1 MKVAVIGVGHVGL
14 VTCATLAHLG
24 HEVAGIDV
32 DADKIALLKSGHVP
46 FYEPRLPE
54 LVAEGFEQGRLHF
67 SDDPAEAIP
76 GSEVVFICVG
86 TPADAGGQANLA
98 AVERSATAVARHA
111 SGTTVVVEKSTV
123 PAGTAARVRET
134 LRRERPDVAFHV
146 VSNPEFLREG
156 QAVVDSLEPDRILVG
171 ADDAEGLQT
180 MRRLYE
186 PLTDHGHRMIETDV
200 VTAELSKHACNAFL
214 ALKISYAN
222 ALARISE
229 LVGADVEA
237 ITDVMG
243 TDPRIGPAFLKAG
256 LGYGGYCF
264 PKDVAAFQSFSS
276 KLGYPFPLLSE
287 IARINDEA
295 IDAAVA
301 MVQDLVWNLAHKRV
315 GLLGLSFK
323 PGTDDIRL
331 SPALAL
337 ARRLIA
343 LEAEVVGYDP
353 TAGDEAGR
361 ELSSLIVA
369 RDPYAA
375 AEGAHVLIV
384 ATAWEEFR
392 ALDLPRLR
400 ERMARPLIVDARNF
414 LDPTEVA
421 AAGFEYHAL
430 GRPSVAAGR
439 PRTRA

>member
-1 MKVAVIGVGHVGL
+1 
-14 VTCATLAHLG
+14 
-24 HEVAGIDV
+24 
-32 DADKIALLKSGHVP
+32 
-46 FYEPRLPE
+46 
-54 LVAEGFEQGRLHF
+54 
-67 SDDPAEAIP
+67 
-76 GSEVVFICVG
+76 
-86 TPADAGGQANLA
+86 
-98 AVERSATAVARHA
+98 
-111 SGTTVVVEKSTV
+111 
-123 PAGTAARVRET
+123 
-134 LRRERPDVAFHV
+134 
-146 VSNPEFLREG
+146 
-156 QAVVDSLEPDRILVG
+156 
-171 ADDAEGLQT
+171 
-180 MRRLYE
+180 
-186 PLTDHGHRMIETDV
+186 
-200 VTAELSKHACNAFL
+200 
-214 ALKISYAN
+214 
-222 ALARISE
+222 
-229 LVGADVEA
+229 
-237 ITDVMG
+237 VMG

-361 ELSSLIVA
+361 ELPSLIVA
-369 RDPYAA
+369 RDPYTA

-421 AAGFEYHAL
+421 ASGFEYHAL